1 MKQGRPIRGLVAEL
15 NTDAVNRSMQELVSL
30 RMSVLQLAVGMR
42 LQVRYGLTMLRYQL
56 VETVEEITT
65 DRLYVSDEAI
75 RVIDHLV

>member
-1 MKQGRPIRGLVAEL
+1 
-15 NTDAVNRSMQELVSL
+15 
-30 RMSVLQLAVGMR
+30 MSVLQLAVGMR

>member
-42 LQVRYGLTMLRYQL
+42 LPVRYGLTMLRYQL

>member
-1 MKQGRPIRGLVAEL
+1 
-15 NTDAVNRSMQELVSL
+15 MQELVSL
-30 RMSVLQLAVGMR
+30 RMSVLQLAVAMR
-42 LQVRYGLTMLRYQL
+42 LQVRFGLTMLRYQL

>member
-1 MKQGRPIRGLVAEL
+1 
-15 NTDAVNRSMQELVSL
+15 MQELVSL

-65 DRLYVSDEAI
+65 DRLYVSDEAV